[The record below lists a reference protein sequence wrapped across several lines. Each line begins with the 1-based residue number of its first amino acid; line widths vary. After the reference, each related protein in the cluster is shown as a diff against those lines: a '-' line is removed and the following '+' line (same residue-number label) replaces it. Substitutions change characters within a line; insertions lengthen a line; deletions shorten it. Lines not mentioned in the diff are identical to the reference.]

1 MTNIF
6 AHTAQ
11 QVGTTTNNRTRTTNG
26 QESLCSTLAPNLDF
40 FARSGN
46 ITYPN
51 LLQEFQAALAE
62 DEEIALRNL
71 LHMRDIRSGKGVRKN
86 SRTLLEWLARHR
98 PGLLIQSDFIQK
110 IIQLGR
116 WDDIFILA
124 NCGNN
129 TIANKVVKIIADEI
143 KKGEGADNLLFKW
156 LPTNGKRPE
165 EKVLTSKL
173 RSYLRLSP
181 KDFRKMVSS
190 KRVAFIPEFKF
201 CNKQWSL
208 LDYST
213 VPSQCFRKNRN
224 AFQRNDQERFSS
236 FIERVIKGDDPKAKI
251 NAGAVYPHEIVENV
265 RNQITPAMEAQWK
278 NLPNFMPEGVNI
290 LPVIDVSGSM
300 CSPAYG
306 NFECMTIAVALGVY
320 FSERNKSNFKDLFV
334 TFTQTASFISLAN
347 KRTLNEKFQETIRAP
362 WAMSTNIQS
371 VFDLILGHAR
381 QYEVPASDMPSHVII
396 VSDGQFDSMTRGGN
410 GTAMQRIKN
419 MYAQAGYEPPTL
431 IFWNVS
437 ARQNDIQ
444 ATYNEDGVVLLSGF
458 STSLLKSV
466 FENTLEQ
473 YTPLNVMMSTL
484 MDEKYNIVFH

>member
-1 MTNIF
+1 MNQFTQA
-6 AHTAQ
+6 AH
-11 QVGTTTNNRTRTTNG
+11 QVGITTNNRTVTDNG
-26 QESLCSTLAPNLDF
+26 QESLRSTLVPNLDF

-51 LLQEFQAALAE
+51 LLQEFQAALNE
-62 DEEIALRNL
+62 DEEIGLRNL
-71 LHMRDIRSGKGVRKN
+71 LHTRSIRSGKGVRKN
-86 SRTLLEWLARHR
+86 SRILLDWIAKYR
-98 PGLLIQSDFIQK
+98 PSLILKTNLLNKFIE
-110 IIQLGR
+110 LGR

-124 NCGNN
+124 NCGNT

-143 KKGEGADNLLFKW
+143 KKGEDADNLLFKW

-173 RSYLRLSP
+173 RSYLRLTP
-181 KDFRKMVSS
+181 KEFRKLVSS
-190 KRVAFIPEFKF
+190 KRVPFIPEYKF

-213 VPSQCFRKNRN
+213 IPSQCFRKNRN

-236 FIERVIKGDDPKAKI
+236 FIERVIKGDDPKATI
-251 NAGAVYPHEIVENV
+251 NAGAVYPHEIIGNV

-278 NLPNFMPEGVNI
+278 NLPDFMPEGINI

-334 TFTQTASFISLAN
+334 TFTRTASFVSLAN
-347 KRTLNEKFQETIRAP
+347 KRSLGEKFQETLRAP
-362 WAMSTNIQS
+362 WEMSTNIQS
-371 VFDLILGHAR
+371 VFDLILGHAN
-381 QYEVPASDMPSHVII
+381 QYNVPASDMPSHVII
-396 VSDGQFDSMTRGGN
+396 VSDGQFDSMTCGGN

-437 ARQNDIQ
+437 ASQRDVQ
-444 ATYNEDGVVLLSGF
+444 AKYNEDGIVLLSGF
-458 STSLLKSV
+458 STALLKSV
-466 FENTLEQ
+466 FENKLEQ
-473 YTPLNVMMSTL
+473 YTPLNIMMSTL
-484 MDEKYNIVFH
+484 MDEKYSITFY